1 MKQELNTAV
10 KVTFKNGTSKEY
22 SSIEE
27 ASQDTGLSIAS
38 IKVRCNKFREGSS
51 NKKDKIHCMW
61 VDSHTFRHYS
71 AKRSKSKGNK
81 FELDIIKE
89 LTSLGYTGLKTSRS
103 ESRTLD
109 NAKIDVTDTDNVLD
123 FYIQA
128 KHTANTPSITKLN
141 KEVGLKDKPL
151 AIFWKVANVQDE
163 EYVIVPKNYFY
174 KLIKK

>member
-1 MKQELNTAV
+1 MNTAV

-27 ASQDTGLSIAS
+27 ASQDTGLSITS

-61 VDSHTFRHYS
+61 IDSHTFRHYS

-109 NAKIDVTDTDNVLD
+109 NAKIDVTDTENVLD